1 MSDLSWTSDGP
12 TGSPNFDAGF
22 HTDWFMVHAAGQL
35 GAGGSEAMAKLCS
48 TYWYP
53 LYAYVRRKGHGPQE
67 AQDLTQ
73 EFFARLLATP
83 WLEDVHPSKGKFR
96 AFLLAS
102 MNHFLAN
109 EWRRE
114 QTQKRGGGQ
123 VTFSLDAVEAE
134 DRYRIEPAQGQSPD
148 KVFDRDYARTLF
160 ERIRVLLQS
169 ECFAT
174 GKGHVF
180 EELKGMFDGEANQR
194 SYAELGAKLDM
205 TEAALKKAAQRL
217 RERYCDLLRQ
227 EVAATVNDPGEVD
240 EEIRNLCA
248 ALCA

>member
-1 MSDLSWTSDGP
+1 MSDLNWTLDGP

-22 HTDWFMVHAAGQL
+22 HTDWFMVHAAGRPGG
-35 GAGGSEAMAKLCS
+35 GASEAMEKLCR

-102 MNHFLAN
+102 MNHFLTN

-134 DRYRIEPAQGQSPD
+134 DRYRIEPAHGQSPD
-148 KVFDRDYARTLF
+148 KVFDCDYAKALF
-160 ERIRVLLQS
+160 DRIEMLLRS

-174 GKGHVF
+174 GKGVLF
-180 EELKGMFDGEANQR
+180 EELEGIFDGRVNQHR
-194 SYAELGAKLDM
+194 YAELAAKLGM
-205 TEAALKKAAQRL
+205 TLAALKKAAQRL
-217 RERYCDLLRQ
+217 RERYRVLLRA
-227 EVAATVNDPGEVD
+227 EVAETVNDPGEVD
-240 EEIRNLCA
+240 EEIRSLCA